1 MISMIGNYSNKRKKE
16 VDIMKTKFNTIKEAK
31 ANVMEGYTVIKLTQD
46 TIHYRKGTVL
56 IGEYDVVAK
65 EYIVHDNGVRYI
77 GEDEVK
83 VCK

>member
-1 MISMIGNYSNKRKKE
+1 
-16 VDIMKTKFNTIKEAK
+16 MKTKFNTIKDAK

-77 GEDEVK
+77 GEDKVK
-83 VCK
+83 VCKQ

>member
-1 MISMIGNYSNKRKKE
+1 MTVVKIKLTLYLCY
-16 VDIMKTKFNTIKEAK
+16 TI
-31 ANVMEGYTVIKLTQD
+31 IKLTQD
-46 TIHYRKGTVL
+46 TMHYRKGTVL

-77 GEDEVK
+77 SENKVK

>member
-1 MISMIGNYSNKRKKE
+1 ME
-16 VDIMKTKFNTIKEAK
+16 TKFNTIKEAK
-31 ANVMEGYTVIKLTQD
+31 ANVMEGYTVIKLIQD

-77 GEDEVK
+77 GEDKVK

>member
-1 MISMIGNYSNKRKKE
+1 
-16 VDIMKTKFNTIKEAK
+16 MKFRTIKEAK
-31 ANVMEGYTVIKLTQD
+31 ANAMEGYTVIKLTQD

-77 GEDEVK
+77 GEDKVK
-83 VCK
+83 VCKQ